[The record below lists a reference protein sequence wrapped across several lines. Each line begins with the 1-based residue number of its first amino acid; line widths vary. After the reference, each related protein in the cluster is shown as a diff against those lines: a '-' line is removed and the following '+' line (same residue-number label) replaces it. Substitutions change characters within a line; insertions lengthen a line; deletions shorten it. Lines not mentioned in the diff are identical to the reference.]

1 MAVASRKYGD
11 VDQLTLLMT
20 EGTGRSH
27 KLCVA
32 LLCVRSIVNG
42 LNKVWLD
49 GATTSEPRHLRRRS
63 ELDAGFTARCR
74 CKANTMGF
82 TGCAASCS
90 IAQSEAERLGGL
102 VCKSNWRPLKLSNL
116 LLLLQRSR
124 QREWTTR
131 R

>member
-1 MAVASRKYGD
+1 MAVASRKHGD
-11 VDQLTLLMT
+11 VDQLTLLMI

-90 IAQSEAERLGGL
+90 IWGWAAGRL

>member
-49 GATTSEPRHLRRRS
+49 GATTSEPRHLRRRLS
-63 ELDAGFTARCR
+63 WTQGSRPGVVARR
-74 CKANTMGF
+74 IPWDSRGVRRP
-82 TGCAASCS
+82 
-90 IAQSEAERLGGL
+90 AQSEAERLGG
-102 VCKSNWRPLKLSNL
+102 
-116 LLLLQRSR
+116 
-124 QREWTTR
+124 
-131 R
+131 